1 MTKLL
6 SVQEVR
12 DLWPDPKPTLKA
24 LKRLA
29 KDSGLW
35 IKVGRAIGL
44 PEKDLDRFLAHLCS
58 SSTETPRVHTGM
70 YAAPSPD
77 VASVKAQKLLT
88 EAKQRRIAEK
98 ETPNYS
104 PRYRLGR
111 VVPLHGAKR

>member
-1 MTKLL
+1 MTRLL
-6 SVQEVR
+6 SVTEVR
-12 DLWPDPKPTLKA
+12 DMWPDPKPTLKA

-58 SSTETPRVHTGM
+58 SSTAIRSRHFGM

-77 VASVKAQKLLT
+77 AAYAKAQKLLT
-88 EAKQRRIAEK
+88 EAKQRRIEERGIQTYTTLLRSDARK
-98 ETPNYS
+98 LA
-104 PRYRLGR
+104 RGL
-111 VVPLHGAKR
+111 KR